1 MTEVYKVGITIALT
15 NKVSSALA
23 LVRGD
28 LVKTDL
34 AAVRLQKTL
43 KEIKLLGVGGAILGG
58 AGFMGLK
65 ALEKGYDA
73 AKKYEQA
80 LNQFRSL
87 NLGDAVNRD
96 ADRFARG
103 SQVIG
108 ASATDLISTVRDL
121 HTALG
126 DYGMA
131 KSLGAQVA
139 QMKFANQAVF
149 GAHGMDFSE
158 RQLQAMEKIV
168 EMKGGFKSPAQFMT
182 QADMMQKVISGTGG
196 MVKPSDFLQ
205 FIKTAG
211 VSGRLLSNEGFY
223 YAMEPLI
230 QEMSG
235 GRVGTGMMSAYN
247 NLAQGKSTVRA
258 AHEMMRLGLLDP
270 RNVEYDKVGQVK
282 KINPG
287 ALKGMGQFT
296 ADPYRWMQDVLVPAM
311 AARGITGEKAVLNE
325 MGAIFGN
332 RTGSNLFSLMYL
344 QQDKIAKNMAIS
356 KNAMGV
362 DQLVRLAKS
371 SPQGAEAA
379 LGKSWENLKIA
390 AGEALIPI
398 VVPALLK
405 LAEGFRSLGG
415 VIDRHPT
422 LFKYLIE
429 GAAALS
435 GLALAGG
442 TVLILT
448 AGVKAIGLVTK
459 FAGPLT
465 ALSGLPLAGMASGL
479 GLLTAALAALVP
491 VLYHKQIAGWID
503 GHAPGV
509 GDALLNARDFFTGGA
524 KPSSGN
530 RGYAPPPSGHST
542 TVHTQVNLDGRRI
555 ASVVSQHQANAASGP
570 ARSGSGFDA
579 RQSFTQP
586 GATGAW

>member
-1 MTEVYKVGITIALT
+1 MFEAYKVGITIALT
-15 NKVSSALA
+15 NHVSKALLLMQRDFA
-23 LVRGD
+23 
-28 LVKTDL
+28 KTDEH
-34 AAVRLQKTL
+34 AARLKKTL
-43 KEIKLLGVGGAILGG
+43 GSIEKTALKGAILGG
-58 AGFMGLK
+58 VGYAMLVPLK
-65 ALEKGYDA
+65 ASYEA
-73 AKKYEQA
+73 AKRYEQA
-80 LNQFRSL
+80 LNQFRAVG
-87 NLGDAVNRD
+87 LGDEINSD
-96 ADRFARG
+96 ADKFAR
-103 SQVIG
+103 SANVIG
-108 ASATDLISTVRDL
+108 ASATDLIGTVRDL

-149 GAHGMDFSE
+149 GGHGMDFSD

-168 EMKGGFKSPAQFMT
+168 EMKGGFKSPAQFMA

-211 VSGRLLSNEGFY
+211 VSGRLLSNESFY

-235 GRVGTGMMSAYN
+235 GRVGTGAMSAYN

-270 RNVEYDKVGQVK
+270 KNVQYDKVGQVK

-287 ALKGMGQFT
+287 ALKGMDQFT
-296 ADPYRWMQDVLVPAM
+296 SDPYRWMQDVLVPAM
-311 AARGITGEKAVLNE
+311 ASKGITGEKAVLNE

-362 DQLVRLAKS
+362 DQLVTLAKS
-371 SPQGAEAA
+371 SPQGAEMA

-415 VIDRHPT
+415 VINRHPT
-422 LFKYLIE
+422 VFKYLIE

-442 TVLILT
+442 SILLLT
-448 AGVKAIGLVTK
+448 AGVKAVGLLAK
-459 FAGPLT
+459 FALPLS
-465 ALSGLPLAGMASGL
+465 AMAGIPLAGMASGL
-479 GLLTAALAALVP
+479 GLLTAALAALAP
-491 VLYHKQIAGWID
+491 ILYHKQISGFVD
-503 GHAPGV
+503 SHAPGV
-509 GDALLNARDFFTGGA
+509 GDALLASRDFLSA
-524 KPSSGN
+524 SKPASNGN
-530 RGYAPPPSGHST
+530 RGYAPPSSGKST
-542 TVHTQVNLDGRRI
+542 TVNTQVNLDGRQI
-555 ASVVSQHQANAASGP
+555 ATVVSHHQASAANRP
-570 ARSGSGFDA
+570 ASSASGFDG
-579 RQSFTQP
+579 RQSFTQA
-586 GATGAW
+586 GTSGAW